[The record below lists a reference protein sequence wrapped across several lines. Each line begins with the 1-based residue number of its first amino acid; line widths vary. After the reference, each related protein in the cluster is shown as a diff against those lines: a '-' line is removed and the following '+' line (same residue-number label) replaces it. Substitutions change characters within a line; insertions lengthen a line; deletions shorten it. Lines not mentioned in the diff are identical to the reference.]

1 MRTKWTIN
9 FFLYFSH
16 PSLKST
22 WWNARSGFLIMQ
34 LYTLLIY
41 DNHGQDTLGQ
51 KRTFY
56 TGMTYIKYDGVVSLS
71 THTFNTKAGV
81 HQFTEDQTFSL

>member
-1 MRTKWTIN
+1 MDNLSFFIVQPSIFEKHVVECQKW
-9 FFLYFSH
+9 L
-16 PSLKST
+16 
-22 WWNARSGFLIMQ
+22 LIMQ

-56 TGMTYIKYDGVVSLS
+56 IGMTYIKYDGVVSLG
-71 THTFNTKAGV
+71 THTFNTKAEV
-81 HQFTEDQTFSL
+81 PQLTEGQTLSL